1 MKEKL
6 LITGSSG
13 YLGREIISDSRIKKF
28 EIITLDKNKVS
39 NPDIHV
45 DLNSQKLE
53 DILSRTL
60 DLEVNY
66 SILNLAA
73 ARTDYASNETYFLE
87 NIKATEN
94 FLSVLD
100 SMKVYVKKF
109 IHLSSVAIFEGLQL
123 MEEEVCFDELSSDN
137 CYQYSKATQERI
149 ITKWAEKNNIELTII
164 RPSAIFS
171 KNQPSN
177 TNIGKLI
184 FFTKYSPIIFMSPVK
199 KSLTYIKNL
208 TDNIFESLTSN
219 NHGIMLAIEKPVT
232 SLYEIQKMI
241 LERKKFPSFKIFLNK
256 KILLKISTIYS
267 KVFSLF
273 FSDPVFTPNRVEKFF
288 KDTAE
293 FKEGNLEYKQNVSL
307 ERAFKDS
314 L

>member
-1 MKEKL
+1 MKKKL

-13 YLGREIISDSRIKKF
+13 YLGREIISDPRIKKF
-28 EIITLDKNKVS
+28 EIITLDKNKVF
-39 NPDIHV
+39 NPDIYV
-45 DLNSQKLE
+45 DLNSENLE
-53 DILSRTL
+53 DMLSKTL
-60 DLEVNY
+60 DLEANY

-87 NIKATEN
+87 NIEATEN

-100 SMKVYVKKF
+100 SMKVSVKKF
-109 IHLSSVAIFEGLQL
+109 IHLSSVAIFEGFKL
-123 MEEEVCFDELSSDN
+123 MEKEVCFDELSSDN

-149 ITKWAEKNNIELTII
+149 ITRWAEKNNIELTVI

-171 KNQPSN
+171 KNQPNN

-219 NHGIMLAIEKPVT
+219 NHGVMLAIEKPVT

-241 LERKKFPSFKIFLNK
+241 LERKKFPSLKIFLNK

-273 FSDPVFTPNRVEKFF
+273 ISDPFFTPNRVEKFF

-307 ERAFKDS
+307 EKAFRDS

>member
-1 MKEKL
+1 MKEKI

-13 YLGREIISDSRIKKF
+13 YLGKEIISDPRIKKF
-28 EIITLDKNKVS
+28 EIITLDKNKDS

-45 DLNSQKLE
+45 DLNSEKLE
-53 DILSRTL
+53 DILSKTL

-73 ARTDYASNETYFLE
+73 ARTDYASNDKYFLE

-100 SMKVYVKKF
+100 SMKVYVKRF
-109 IHLSSVAIFEGLQL
+109 IHLSSVAIFEGFQL
-123 MEEEVCFDELSSDN
+123 IDKEVCFDELSSDK

-149 ITKWAEKNNIELTII
+149 ISKWAEKNNIKLTVI

-219 NHGIMLAIEKPVT
+219 NHGIMLAIERPVT
-232 SLYEIQKMI
+232 NVYEIQKMI
-241 LERKKFPSFKIFLNK
+241 LERKKFPSLKIFLNK
-256 KILLKISTIYS
+256 KILIKISTIYS
-267 KVFSLF
+267 KVFGLF

-293 FKEGNLEYKQNVSL
+293 FKEGDLEYKQNISL